1 VILQLLLISSVDAR
15 CNLELFRFGSS
26 YSEIEKQLGNM
37 PKTSASSENMLFA
50 PGEMVCKDDKSLA
63 RSPVFFIFADDKL
76 VQIIVKRYT
85 MNGKGNLSLIEW
97 AESIYGEREN
107 KPKSFYAKKPD
118 ASFYWDS
125 FNSLVHYFIENDESG
140 FRENVII
147 ESRRHKKLLEKFFSE
162 TGKSN

>member
-1 VILQLLLISSVDAR
+1 MLQLILISSVQAR

-37 PKTSASSENMLFA
+37 PKISASNENMLFA
-50 PGEMVCKDDKSLA
+50 PGELVCKDDKSLA
-63 RSPVFFIFADDKL
+63 RSPVFFIFVNDKL
-76 VQIIVKRYT
+76 VQMVVKRYT
-85 MNGKGNLSLIEW
+85 MYGKGELSLIKW

-125 FNSLVHYFIENDESG
+125 FNSLTHYFIENDESG
-140 FRENVII
+140 FRENVVI
-147 ESRRHKKLLEKFFSE
+147 ESRRHKKLIKDFLSGTEKL
-162 TGKSN
+162 N